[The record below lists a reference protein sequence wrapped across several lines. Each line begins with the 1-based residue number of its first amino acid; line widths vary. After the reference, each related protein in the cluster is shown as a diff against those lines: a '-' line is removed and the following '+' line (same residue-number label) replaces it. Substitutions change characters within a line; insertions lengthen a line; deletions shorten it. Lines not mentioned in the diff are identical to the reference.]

1 MDLMKDFDHRRGAG
15 HIKDPE
21 REIWQG
27 VMVKVTNGAAGRRRE
42 DCADGRQMEEQDPAG
57 LHQHLD
63 GLRGGVPL
71 LTISG

>member
-27 VMVKVTNGAAGRRRE
+27 VMVKVTNGAAGRQE
-42 DCADGRQMEEQDPAG
+42 GR
-57 LHQHLD
+57 
-63 GLRGGVPL
+63 LR
-71 LTISG
+71 

>member
-27 VMVKVTNGAAGRRRE
+27 VMVKVSNSAAGRRE
-42 DCADGRQMEEQDPAG
+42 DCADGRQMEEESRIQ
-57 LHQHLD
+57 LD
-63 GLRGGVPL
+63 SINIWTV
-71 LTISG
+71 SEEECHF